1 MSDYLL
7 GEDLLGDDLGEDLMG
22 DDLGAMR
29 RRRRR
34 SATLQWRRQQLA
46 PGVSA
51 PGARRLTL
59 GMPPAAFPAL
69 TAINTIVAVQ
79 SNPQRPFRGE
89 RLIVNVLRSN
99 GAGAVGIQIQDIRCG
114 TASQLAGVAGIS
126 ADAFPPNAIDSTMV
140 LDPIQPGVNFTIQYT
155 NLLAVP
161 TGESVVV
168 QSTIVGQAV
177 G

>member
-7 GEDLLGDDLGEDLMG
+7 GEDLLGEDLLGEDE
-22 DDLGAMR
+22 LGAR
-29 RRRRR
+29 RRRGRQ
-34 SATLQWRRQQLA
+34 SLAWRRQQLA
-46 PGVSA
+46 PGVAA